1 MGLFFVCCNFFTI
14 MGIIARQSIKGT
26 IATYI
31 GVAIGFVTTF
41 FILTKYLTPEEVG
54 LTRVLVDAATLFSSL
69 ALMGTGSSTLR
80 FYPHFKDDSRNQQGL
95 YFWTLIIPFVGFL
108 IFLIC
113 FFAFKELIINT
124 FEDKSPLFVNY
135 VYFTLPMAFSM
146 LYMAVFETNATI
158 LERVAMPRMI
168 REVFIR
174 LGLLIGYLLYGLWHV
189 IDLDD
194 LVVVICTT
202 YGLGALLNLCYLL
215 FSQKISFKP
224 DFSKI
229 TPELRRD
236 FLWYTLFLITAALV
250 GSVMPTLSSFFI
262 SAKMGLMFTG
272 VYAIANYIATM
283 VEIPSRSL
291 NAIVQP
297 RIAVALRATP
307 PDLQSAIRL
316 YQKVSLNQML
326 AGLTIL
332 ILIWINIDLF
342 FEILP
347 NGEQYA
353 TGKWVVLILASSKLI
368 TTTFGIGGSSL
379 SYTRWYYTSLFFTL
393 LLLVL
398 SITLNN
404 YLIPIY
410 GIEGGAWATL
420 GSNAIYLLLLLLY
433 IKWRVGTYPCSW
445 GQLKV
450 LAVGVLMVALNYLI
464 VFVVGRIAA
473 SPSMAFKVVEALIRT
488 GIVAAAGLLVIY
500 YWNVSPDVI
509 RLINKAMKR
518 K

>member
-1 MGLFFVCCNFFTI
+1 
-14 MGIIARQSIKGT
+14 MGIIARQTIKGT

-41 FILTKYLTPEEVG
+41 FIITSYLTPEEVG

-95 YFWTLIIPFVGFL
+95 YFWTLIVPFIGFL
-108 IFLIC
+108 VFLIC
-113 FFAFKELIINT
+113 FFAFKGLIVRA

-135 VYFTLPMAFSM
+135 VYFTLPMAFFI
-146 LYMAVFETNATI
+146 LYMCVFETNATI
-158 LERVAMPRMI
+158 LERVAVPRMI

-174 LGLLIGYLLYGLWHV
+174 VGLLIGYLLYGLWHV
-189 IDLDD
+189 IDLDG
-194 LVVVICTT
+194 LVIVFCAT

-272 VYAIANYIATM
+272 IYAIANYIATM

-297 RIAVALRATP
+297 RIAVAMRATP
-307 PDLQSAIRL
+307 PDLLTATRL
-316 YQKVSLNQML
+316 YQKVSLNQLLVGMV
-326 AGLTIL
+326 IL

-342 FEILP
+342 FDILP
-347 NGEQYA
+347 NGDQYA
-353 TGKWVVLILASSKLI
+353 AGKWVVLILAISKLI
-368 TTTFGIGGSSL
+368 SSAFTIGGSAL
-379 SYTRWYYTSLFFTL
+379 GYTRWYYTSLIFTL
-393 LLLVL
+393 ILMIS
-398 SITLNN
+398 SIMLNN
-404 YLIPIY
+404 YLIPIC

-420 GSNAIYLLLLLLY
+420 GSNVIYYILLLLY
-433 IKWRVGTYPCSW
+433 VKWRVGTYPFSM

-450 LAVGVLMVALNYLI
+450 LAVGLLMVALNYLMVLAAGKI
-464 VFVVGRIAA
+464 VPEPSLAFRI
-473 SPSMAFKVVEALIRT
+473 VEALVRT
-488 GIVAAAGLLVIY
+488 GIVSVVGLLAVY
-500 YWNVSPDVI
+500 YGKVSADVN
-509 RLINKAMKR
+509 RLIR
-518 K
+518 KGFRQIAK

>member
-1 MGLFFVCCNFFTI
+1 MQRKKS

-41 FILTKYLTPEEVG
+41 FILTSYLTPEEVG

-80 FYPHFKDDSRNQQGL
+80 FYPHFKDESRNQQGL
-95 YFWTLIIPFVGFL
+95 YFWTLIVPFIGFL
-108 IFLIC
+108 LFLIC
-113 FFAFKELIINT
+113 FFAFKGLIIRA

-135 VYFTLPMAFSM
+135 VYFTLPMAFFI
-146 LYMAVFETNATI
+146 LYMCVFETNATI
-158 LERVAMPRMI
+158 LERVAVPRMI
-168 REVFIR
+168 REIFIR
-174 LGLLIGYLLYGLWHV
+174 VGLLIGYLLYGLWHV
-189 IDLDD
+189 IDLDG
-194 LVVVICTT
+194 LVIVFCAT

-236 FLWYTLFLITAALV
+236 FLLYTLFLVLFALV
-250 GSVMPTLSSFFI
+250 SSVMPTLSSFFI
-262 SAKMGLMFTG
+262 SAKLGLMFTG
-272 VYAIANYIATM
+272 IYAIANYIATM
-283 VEIPSRSL
+283 VEIPYRSL
-291 NAIVQP
+291 SAIVQP
-297 RIAVALRATP
+297 RIAVALRAAE
-307 PDLQSAIRL
+307 PDIATATRL

-326 AGLTIL
+326 AGLSIL

-347 NGEQYA
+347 HGDQYA
-353 TGKWVVLILASSKLI
+353 AGKWVVLILAVSKLC
-368 TTTFGIGGSSL
+368 TTSFGIGGSSL
-379 SYTRWYYTSLFFTL
+379 GYTKWYYTSLFFTL
-393 LLLVL
+393 FLLVS
-398 SITLNN
+398 SICLNN
-404 YLIPIY
+404 YLIPKC

-420 GSNAIYLLLLLLY
+420 GSNVIYLIILLLF
-433 IKWRVGTYPCSW
+433 IWWRIGTYPVSL

-450 LAVGVLMVALNYLI
+450 LGVGLLMFGLNYLLVLATNKI
-464 VFVVGRIAA
+464 VTEPSLTFRIC
-473 SPSMAFKVVEALIRT
+473 EAIVRT
-488 GIVAAAGLLVIY
+488 GIVATAGLLVVY
-500 YWNVSPDVI
+500 YWKVSDDVVQLVKKGV
-509 RLINKAMKR
+509 RMVKK

>member
-1 MGLFFVCCNFFTI
+1 

-26 IATYI
+26 IATYF

-69 ALMGTGSSTLR
+69 ALLGTNSSTLR
-80 FYPHFKDDSRNQQGL
+80 FYPHFKDDSQNQQGL
-95 YFWTLIIPFVGFL
+95 YFWTLIIPFIGFL
-108 IFLIC
+108 LFLVC
-113 FFAFKELIINT
+113 FFAFKHWIINT
-124 FEDKSPLFVNY
+124 FKDNSPLFVNY
-135 VYFTLPMAFSM
+135 VYFTLPMAFFI
-146 LYMAVFETNATI
+146 LYMSVFEANATL
-158 LERVAMPRMI
+158 LERVAVPRFI

-174 LGLLIGYLLYGLWHV
+174 ASLLVGYLLYGLWHV
-189 IDLDD
+189 IDLDG
-194 LVVVICTT
+194 LVIVFCAT
-202 YGLGALLNLCYLL
+202 YGLGALLNLGYLL

-224 DFSKI
+224 NFSNI

-236 FLWYTLFLITAALV
+236 FLLYTLFLITAALV
-250 GSVMPTLSSFFI
+250 NSVMPTLSSFFI

-272 VYAIANYIATM
+272 IYAIANYIATM

-307 PDLQSAIRL
+307 PDFQAATKL
-316 YQKVSLNQML
+316 YQQVSLNQML
-326 AGLTIL
+326 AGMTIL

-353 TGKWVVLILASSKLI
+353 AGKWVVLILATSKLI
-368 TTTFGIGGSSL
+368 TSAFGIGGSSL
-379 SYTRWYYTSLFFTL
+379 SYTQWYYTSLFFTL
-393 LLLVL
+393 FLLVM
-398 SITLNN
+398 SISLNN
-404 YLIPIY
+404 YLIPIC

-433 IKWRVGTYPCSW
+433 VKWRVGTYPCSV

-450 LAVGVLMVALNYLI
+450 LAVGVLMIALNFLI
-464 VFVVGRIAA
+464 VFIVDRLVTDPSLTFRI
-473 SPSMAFKVVEALIRT
+473 VEALVRT
-488 GIVAAAGLLVIY
+488 GIVAIAGLLMVY
-500 YWNVSPDVI
+500 HWNVSPDVV
-509 RLINKAMKR
+509 RLIKKGMRKA
-518 K
+518 

>member
-1 MGLFFVCCNFFTI
+1 
-14 MGIIARQSIKGT
+14 MGIIARQTIKGT

-41 FILTKYLTPEEVG
+41 FILTKYLTAEEVG

-69 ALMGTGSSTLR
+69 ALLGTSSSTLR

-95 YFWTLIIPFVGFL
+95 YFWTLVIPFVGFL
-108 IFLIC
+108 LFLIC
-113 FFAFKELIINT
+113 FFAFKGLIVRAFQDN
-124 FEDKSPLFVNY
+124 SPLFVNY
-135 VYFTLPMAFSM
+135 VYYALPIAFFM
-146 LYMAVFETNATI
+146 LYMSVFEANATI
-158 LERVAMPRMI
+158 LERVAVPRLI

-174 LGLLIGYLLYGLWHV
+174 VGLLVGYLLFGLWHV
-189 IDLDD
+189 IDLDG
-194 LVVVICTT
+194 LVLVICVT

-236 FLWYTLFLITAALV
+236 FLLYTLFLVTAALV
-250 GSVMPTLSSFFI
+250 SSVMPTLSSFFI

-272 VYAIANYIATM
+272 IYAIANYIATM

-297 RIAVALRATP
+297 RIAVAIRSTP
-307 PDLQSAIRL
+307 PDLQTATRL
-316 YQKVSLNQML
+316 YQQVSLNQLLVGMV
-326 AGLTIL
+326 IL

-342 FEILP
+342 FDILP

-353 TGKWVVLILASSKLI
+353 AGKWVVLILATSKLI
-368 TTTFGIGGSSL
+368 TSAFSIGGSAL
-379 SYTRWYYTSLFFTL
+379 SYTRWYYTGLFFTL
-393 LLLVL
+393 ILMVS
-398 SITLNN
+398 SIFLNN
-404 YLIPIY
+404 YLIPIC

-420 GSNAIYLLLLLLY
+420 GSNVFYYILLLLY
-433 IKWRVGTYPCSW
+433 VKWRVGTYPFSR

-450 LAVGVLMVALNYLI
+450 LAVGLLMVVLNYLL
-464 VFVVGRIAA
+464 VFVVGKLI
-473 SPSMAFKVVEALIRT
+473 SEPSLAFRVGEAVVRT
-488 GIVAAAGLLVIY
+488 VIVSVIGLLVVY
-500 YWNVSPDVI
+500 YWNVSADVNELI
-509 RLINKAMKR
+509 RKGMR
-518 K
+518 KVKVEK

>member
-1 MGLFFVCCNFFTI
+1 
-14 MGIIARQSIKGT
+14 MGIIARQTIKGT

-41 FILTKYLTPEEVG
+41 FIITSYLTPEEVG

-80 FYPHFKDDSRNQQGL
+80 FYPHFKDESRNQQGL
-95 YFWTLIIPFVGFL
+95 YFWTLIVPFIGFL
-108 IFLIC
+108 LFLIC
-113 FFAFKELIINT
+113 FFAFKGLIIRA

-135 VYFTLPMAFSM
+135 VYFTLPMAFFI
-146 LYMAVFETNATI
+146 LYISVFETNATI
-158 LERVAMPRMI
+158 LERVAVPRMI

-174 LGLLIGYLLYGLWHV
+174 VGLLVGYLLYGLWHV
-189 IDLDD
+189 IDLDG
-194 LVVVICTT
+194 LVIVFCAT

-262 SAKMGLMFTG
+262 SAKMGLTFTG
-272 VYAIANYIATM
+272 IYAIANYIATM

-297 RIAVALRATP
+297 RIAVALRTSP
-307 PDLQSAIRL
+307 PDVSAATRL
-316 YQKVSLNQML
+316 YQQVSVNQLLIGKVVM
-326 AGLTIL
+326 IM
-332 ILIWINIDLF
+332 IWINIDLF
-342 FEILP
+342 FDLLP
-347 NGEQYA
+347 NGDQYA
-353 TGKWVVLILASSKLI
+353 AGKWVVLILALSKLV
-368 TTTFGIGGSSL
+368 TTAFGVGCSSL

-393 LLLVL
+393 FLVVL
-398 SITLNN
+398 SICLNN
-404 YLIPIY
+404 YLIPIC

-420 GSNAIYLLLLLLY
+420 GSNAIYVAILLLY
-433 IKWRVGTYPCSW
+433 IKWRVGTYPVSW

-450 LAVGVLMVALNYLI
+450 VAVGLLMIVLNYLI
-464 VFVVGRIAA
+464 VFAVGKIVPEPSLAFRI
-473 SPSMAFKVVEALIRT
+473 MEAIVRT
-488 GIVAAAGLLVIY
+488 GIVSVVGLLVVY
-500 YWNVSPDVI
+500 YWNVSADVNELI
-509 RLINKAMKR
+509 RKGVR
-518 K
+518 KVRR

>member
-1 MGLFFVCCNFFTI
+1 
-14 MGIIARQSIKGT
+14 MGIIARQTIKGT

-41 FILTKYLTPEEVG
+41 FIITSYLTPEEVG

-80 FYPHFKDDSRNQQGL
+80 FYPHFKDESRNQQGL
-95 YFWTLIIPFVGFL
+95 YFWTLIVPFIGFL
-108 IFLIC
+108 LFLIC
-113 FFAFKELIINT
+113 FFAFKGLIIRA

-135 VYFTLPMAFSM
+135 VYFTLPMAFFI
-146 LYMAVFETNATI
+146 LYISVFETNATI
-158 LERVAMPRMI
+158 LERVAVPRMI

-174 LGLLIGYLLYGLWHV
+174 VGLLVGYLLYGLWHV
-189 IDLDD
+189 IDLDG
-194 LVVVICTT
+194 LVIVFCAT

-262 SAKMGLMFTG
+262 SAKMGLTFTG
-272 VYAIANYIATM
+272 IYAIANYIATM

-297 RIAVALRATP
+297 RIAVALRTSP
-307 PDLQSAIRL
+307 PDVSAATRL
-316 YQKVSLNQML
+316 YQQVSVNQLLIGMVV
-326 AGLTIL
+326 L

-342 FEILP
+342 FDLLP
-347 NGEQYA
+347 NGDQYA
-353 TGKWVVLILASSKLI
+353 AGKWVVLILALSKLV
-368 TTTFGIGGSSL
+368 TTAFGVGCSSL

-393 LLLVL
+393 FLVVL
-398 SITLNN
+398 SICLNN
-404 YLIPIY
+404 YLIPIC

-420 GSNAIYLLLLLLY
+420 GSNAIYVAILLLY
-433 IKWRVGTYPCSW
+433 IKWRVGTYPVSW

-450 LAVGVLMVALNYLI
+450 VAVGLLMIVLNYLI
-464 VFVVGRIAA
+464 VFAVGKIVPEPSLAFRI
-473 SPSMAFKVVEALIRT
+473 MEAIVRT
-488 GIVAAAGLLVIY
+488 GIVSVVGLLVVY
-500 YWNVSPDVI
+500 YWNVSADVNELI
-509 RLINKAMKR
+509 RKGVR
-518 K
+518 KVRR

>member
-1 MGLFFVCCNFFTI
+1 

-69 ALMGTGSSTLR
+69 ALLGTSSSTLR
-80 FYPHFKDDSRNQQGL
+80 FYPHFKDDSPNQQGL
-95 YFWTLIIPFVGFL
+95 YFWTLIIPFIGFL
-108 IFLIC
+108 LFFIC
-113 FFAFKELIINT
+113 FFVFKGWIINT
-124 FEDKSPLFVNY
+124 FKDKSPLFVNY
-135 VYFTLPMAFSM
+135 VYFTLPMAFFI
-146 LYMAVFETNATI
+146 LYMFVFETNATI
-158 LERVAMPRMI
+158 LERVAVPRMI

-174 LGLLIGYLLYGLWHV
+174 ASLLVGYLLYGLWNL
-189 IDLDD
+189 IDLDG
-194 LVVVICTT
+194 LVIIFCAT
-202 YGLGALLNLCYLL
+202 YGIGALLNLCYLL

-236 FLWYTLFLITAALV
+236 FLWFTLFLITAALV

-262 SAKMGLMFTG
+262 SAKMGLVFTG
-272 VYAIANYIATM
+272 IYAIANYIATM

-342 FEILP
+342 FDILP

-353 TGKWVVLILASSKLI
+353 AGKWVVLILASSKLI

-379 SYTRWYYTSLFFTL
+379 GYTRWYYTSLFFTL

-404 YLIPIY
+404 YLIPIF

-450 LAVGVLMVALNYLI
+450 LAVGMLMVALNYLI
-464 VFVVGRIAA
+464 VFVVDKIVAEPSLAFRIT
-473 SPSMAFKVVEALIRT
+473 EAIIRT
-488 GIVAAAGLLVIY
+488 GIVATVGLVVVY
-500 YWNVSPDVI
+500 YWNVSENVNELI
-509 RLINKAMKR
+509 RKFNK
-518 K
+518 

>member
-1 MGLFFVCCNFFTI
+1 

-41 FILTKYLTPEEVG
+41 FILTSYLTPEEVG

-80 FYPHFKDDSRNQQGL
+80 FYPHFKDESRNQQGL
-95 YFWTLIIPFVGFL
+95 YFWTLIVPFIGFL
-108 IFLIC
+108 LFLIC
-113 FFAFKELIINT
+113 FFAFKGLIIRA

-135 VYFTLPMAFSM
+135 VYFTLPMAFFI
-146 LYMAVFETNATI
+146 LYMSVFETNATI
-158 LERVAMPRMI
+158 LERVAVPRII

-174 LGLLIGYLLYGLWHV
+174 AGLLVGYLLYGLWHV
-189 IDLDD
+189 IDLDG
-194 LVVVICTT
+194 LVIVFCAT

-272 VYAIANYIATM
+272 IYAIANYIATM

-297 RIAVALRATP
+297 RIAVAMRATP
-307 PDLQSAIRL
+307 PDLSAATRI
-316 YQKVSLNQML
+316 YQKVSLNQLLVGMV
-326 AGLTIL
+326 IL

-342 FEILP
+342 FDLLP
-347 NGEQYA
+347 NGDQYA
-353 TGKWVVLILASSKLI
+353 AGKWVVLILALSKLV
-368 TTTFGIGGSSL
+368 TTAFGIGCSSL
-379 SYTRWYYTSLFFTL
+379 GYTRWYYTSLFFTL
-393 LLLVL
+393 FLVVL
-398 SITLNN
+398 SICLNN
-404 YLIPIY
+404 YLIPIC

-420 GSNAIYLLLLLLY
+420 GSNAIYLAIMLLY
-433 IKWRVGTYPCSW
+433 IKWRVGTYPVSW

-450 LAVGVLMVALNYLI
+450 LAIGLLMLGLNYLI
-464 VFVVGRIAA
+464 VLAVRKIVPDPSLAFRIL
-473 SPSMAFKVVEALIRT
+473 EAIVRT
-488 GIVAAAGLLVIY
+488 GIVSVAGLLVVY
-500 YWNVSPDVI
+500 YGKVSVDMN
-509 RLINKAMKR
+509 RLIR
-518 K
+518 KGVRKVRS

>member
-1 MGLFFVCCNFFTI
+1 

-31 GVAIGFVTTF
+31 GVIIGFVTTF
-41 FILTKYLTPEEVG
+41 FILTSYLTAEEVG

-95 YFWTLIIPFVGFL
+95 YFWTLIIPFVGFFL
-108 IFLIC
+108 FLIC
-113 FFAFKELIINT
+113 FFAFKGLIVRA
-124 FEDKSPLFVNY
+124 FEDNSPLFVNY
-135 VYFTLPMAFSM
+135 VYYTLPIAFFM
-146 LYMAVFETNATI
+146 LYMSVFEANATI
-158 LERVAMPRMI
+158 LERVAVPRMI

-174 LGLLIGYLLYGLWHV
+174 VGLLVGYLLFGLWHV
-189 IDLDD
+189 ISLDG
-194 LVVVICTT
+194 LVVVFCVT

-236 FLWYTLFLITAALV
+236 FLLYTLFLITAALV

-272 VYAIANYIATM
+272 IYAIANYIATM

-297 RIAVALRATP
+297 RIAVALRAEI
-307 PDLQSAIRL
+307 PDLQTATRL
-316 YQKVSLNQML
+316 SQKVSLNQLL
-326 AGLTIL
+326 ASMVIL

-342 FEILP
+342 FNLLP
-347 NGEQYA
+347 NGAQYA
-353 TGKWVVLILASSKLI
+353 AGKWVVLILAVSKLI
-368 TTTFGIGGSSL
+368 GSSFAIGGFAL
-379 SYTRWYYTSLFFTL
+379 SYTRWYYTGLFFTL
-393 LLLVL
+393 ILMVL
-398 SITLNN
+398 SICLNN
-404 YLIPIY
+404 YLIPIC

-420 GSNAIYLLLLLLY
+420 GSNFIYYVLLLAY
-433 IKWRVGTYPCSW
+433 VKWRVGTYPFSW

-450 LAVGVLMVALNYLI
+450 LAVGVLMFALNYLI
-464 VFVVGRIAA
+464 FFVVG
-473 SPSMAFKVVEALIRT
+473 KVVPDPSLAFRVVEGVVRT
-488 GIVAAAGLLVIY
+488 GIVAVAGLLTVY
-500 YWNVSPDVI
+500 YGNVSPDVNELI
-509 RLINKAMKR
+509 RKGVR
-518 K
+518 KLKIER

>member
-1 MGLFFVCCNFFTI
+1 

-26 IATYI
+26 IATYL

-41 FILTKYLTPEEVG
+41 FILPSDLTPEEVG

-69 ALMGTGSSTLR
+69 ALLGTGSSTLR

-108 IFLIC
+108 IFLIF
-113 FFAFKELIINT
+113 FFALKGLIIRV
-124 FEDKSPLFVNY
+124 FEENSPLFVSY
-135 VYFTLPMAFSM
+135 VHFTLPMAFFM
-146 LYMAVFETNATI
+146 LYMTVFETNATI
-158 LERVAMPRMI
+158 LERVAVPRMI

-174 LGLLIGYLLYGLWHV
+174 TGLLVGYLLYGLWHV
-189 IDLDD
+189 IDLDG
-194 LVVVICTT
+194 LVIVFCVT

-236 FLWYTLFLITAALV
+236 FLFYTLFLVTAALV

-272 VYAIANYIATM
+272 IYAIANYIATM
-283 VEIPSRSL
+283 VDIPSRSL

-307 PDLQSAIRL
+307 PDVEAATRL
-316 YQKVSLNQML
+316 YQQVSLNQLLVGM
-326 AGLTIL
+326 TIL

-342 FEILP
+342 FDLLP

-353 TGKWVVLILASSKLI
+353 AGKWVVLILATSRLVNS
-368 TTTFGIGGSSL
+368 TFSLGVSAL
-379 SYTRWYYTSLFFTL
+379 SYTRWYYTSLIFTMIL
-393 LLLVL
+393 MIS
-398 SITLNN
+398 SILLNN
-404 YLIPIY
+404 YLIPIC

-420 GSNAIYLLLLLLY
+420 GSSVIYYILLLLY
-433 IKWRVGTYPCSW
+433 VKWRVGTYPFSK

-450 LAVGVLMVALNYLI
+450 LAVGALMFALNHLLLFI
-464 VFVVGRIAA
+464 TGKIAPAPSLAFRI
-473 SPSMAFKVVEALIRT
+473 VEAVIRT
-488 GIVAAAGLLVIY
+488 GIVGVAGLLMVY
-500 YWNVSPDVI
+500 YGDVSEDVN
-509 RLINKAMKR
+509 RLIR
-518 K
+518 KGARTMRRR

>member
-1 MGLFFVCCNFFTI
+1 

-31 GVAIGFVTTF
+31 GVVIGFVTTF
-41 FILTKYLTPEEVG
+41 FILTSYLTSEEIG

-69 ALMGTGSSTLR
+69 ALLGTSSSTLR
-80 FYPHFKDDSRNQQGL
+80 FYPHFKDESHNQQGL

-108 IFLIC
+108 LFLLC
-113 FFAFKELIINT
+113 FFIFKGLIIKA
-124 FEDKSPLFVNY
+124 FEENSPLFVDY
-135 VYFTLPMAFSM
+135 VQYTLPIAFFM
-146 LYMAVFETNATI
+146 LYMSVFEANATI
-158 LERVAMPRMI
+158 LERVAVPRMI

-174 LGLLIGYLLYGLWHV
+174 AGLLVGYLLYGLWHV
-189 IDLDD
+189 ISLDG
-194 LVVVICTT
+194 LVVVFCAT

-224 DFSKI
+224 DFKKI

-236 FLWYTLFLITAALV
+236 FLLYTAFLVTAALV

-272 VYAIANYIATM
+272 IYAIANYIATM

-307 PDLQSAIRL
+307 PDLQTATRL
-316 YQKVSLNQML
+316 YQKVSLNQLLVGMV
-326 AGLTIL
+326 IF

-342 FEILP
+342 FDILP

-353 TGKWVVLILASSKLI
+353 AGKWVVLILSTSKLI
-368 TTTFGIGGSSL
+368 SSAFSIGGSAL
-379 SYTRWYYTSLFFTL
+379 SYTRWDYTSLIFTL
-393 LLLVL
+393 ILMIS
-398 SITLNN
+398 SICLNN
-404 YLIPIY
+404 YLIPIC

-420 GSNAIYLLLLLLY
+420 GSNVIYYILLLLY
-433 IKWRVGTYPCSW
+433 VKWRVGTYPFSM

-450 LAVGVLMVALNYLI
+450 LAVGLLMVALNYLMVLAAGKI
-464 VFVVGRIAA
+464 VPEPSLAFRI
-473 SPSMAFKVVEALIRT
+473 VEAVVRT
-488 GIVAAAGLLVIY
+488 GIVSVVGLLAVY
-500 YWNVSPDVI
+500 YGKVSADVN
-509 RLINKAMKR
+509 RLIRKGVRKVKR
-518 K
+518 KRTQ

>member
-1 MGLFFVCCNFFTI
+1 

-26 IATYI
+26 IATYL
-31 GVAIGFVTTF
+31 GTAIGFVTTF
-41 FILTKYLTPEEVG
+41 FILTSYLTAEEVG
-54 LTRVLVDAATLFSSL
+54 LTRVLVDAAMLFSSL
-69 ALMGTGSSTLR
+69 ALMGTSSSTMR

-108 IFLIC
+108 IFLIF
-113 FFAFKELIINT
+113 FFALKGWIIRT
-124 FEDKSPLFVNY
+124 FEDNSPLFVNY
-135 VYFTLPMAFSM
+135 VYYTLPIAFFM
-146 LYMAVFETNATI
+146 LYMSVFEANATI
-158 LERVAMPRMI
+158 LERVAVPRLI

-174 LGLLIGYLLYGLWHV
+174 VGLLVGYLLYGLWHV
-189 IDLDD
+189 IDLDG
-194 LVVVICTT
+194 LVMVFCVT

-272 VYAIANYIATM
+272 IYAIANYIATM

-307 PDLQSAIRL
+307 PDLSTATQL
-316 YQKVSLNQML
+316 YQKVSLNQL
-326 AGLTIL
+326 LVGITIL

-342 FEILP
+342 FDLLP

-353 TGKWVVLILASSKLI
+353 AGKWVVLILATSKLI
-368 TTTFGIGGSSL
+368 SSAFSIGGSAL
-379 SYTRWYYTSLFFTL
+379 GYTRWYYTSLIFTL
-393 LLLVL
+393 ILMVS
-398 SITLNN
+398 SILLNN
-404 YLIPIY
+404 YLIPIC

-420 GSNAIYLLLLLLY
+420 GSNVFYFILLLLY
-433 IKWRVGTYPCSW
+433 VKWRVGTYPFSW

-450 LAVGVLMVALNYLI
+450 LAVGALMFGLNYLLVRVSGKI
-464 VFVVGRIAA
+464 SPDPSLLFRI
-473 SPSMAFKVVEALIRT
+473 VEAVVRT
-488 GIVAAAGLLVIY
+488 GIVGVAGLLMVY
-500 YWNVSPDVI
+500 YGNVSEDVNALI
-509 RLINKAMKR
+509 RKGVGKVR

>member
-1 MGLFFVCCNFFTI
+1 

-26 IATYI
+26 IATYF

-69 ALMGTGSSTLR
+69 ALLGTSSSTLR
-80 FYPHFKDDSRNQQGL
+80 FYPHFKDDSQNQQGL
-95 YFWTLIIPFVGFL
+95 YFWTLIIPFIGFL
-108 IFLIC
+108 LFLVC
-113 FFAFKELIINT
+113 FFAFKHWIINT
-124 FEDKSPLFVNY
+124 FKDNSPLFVNY
-135 VYFTLPMAFSM
+135 VYFTLPMAFFI
-146 LYMAVFETNATI
+146 LYMSVFEANATL
-158 LERVAMPRMI
+158 LERVAIPRFI

-174 LGLLIGYLLYGLWHV
+174 ASLLVGYLLYGLWHV
-189 IDLDD
+189 IDLDG
-194 LVVVICTT
+194 LVIVFCAT
-202 YGLGALLNLCYLL
+202 YGLGALLNLGYLL

-224 DFSKI
+224 NFSNI

-236 FLWYTLFLITAALV
+236 FLLYTLFLITAALV
-250 GSVMPTLSSFFI
+250 NSVMPTLSSFFI

-272 VYAIANYIATM
+272 IYAIANYIATM

-307 PDLQSAIRL
+307 PDFQAATKL
-316 YQKVSLNQML
+316 YQQVSLNQML
-326 AGLTIL
+326 AGMTIL

-353 TGKWVVLILASSKLI
+353 AGKWVVLILATSKLI
-368 TTTFGIGGSSL
+368 TSAFGIGGSSL

-393 LLLVL
+393 FLLVM
-398 SITLNN
+398 SISLNN
-404 YLIPIY
+404 YLIPIC

-433 IKWRVGTYPCSW
+433 VKWRVGTYPCSV

-450 LAVGVLMVALNYLI
+450 LAVGVLMIALNYLI
-464 VFVVGRIAA
+464 VFIVGRLVTD
-473 SPSMAFKVVEALIRT
+473 PSLTFRIVEALIRT
-488 GIVAAAGLLVIY
+488 GIVAVTGLLMVY
-500 YWNVSPDVI
+500 HWNVSPDVVG
-509 RLINKAMKR
+509 LIKKGMR

>member
-1 MGLFFVCCNFFTI
+1 
-14 MGIIARQSIKGT
+14 MGIIARQTIKGT

-31 GVAIGFVTTF
+31 GVFIGFVTTF
-41 FILTKYLTPEEVG
+41 FILTSYLTAAEVG

-108 IFLIC
+108 LFLIA
-113 FFAFKELIINT
+113 FFAFKELIISA
-124 FEDKSPLFVNY
+124 FEDKSPLFVDY
-135 VYFTLPMAFSM
+135 VYYTLPIAFFI
-146 LYMAVFETNATI
+146 LYMCVFETNATI
-158 LERVAMPRMI
+158 LERVVVPRMI

-174 LGLLIGYLLYGLWHV
+174 ASLLVGYLLYGLWHV
-189 IDLDD
+189 IDLDG
-194 LVVVICTT
+194 LVMVFCIT
-202 YGLGALLNLCYLL
+202 YGLGAVLNLCYLL

-229 TPELRRD
+229 TPALRRD
-236 FLWYTLFLITAALV
+236 FLLYTLFLITAALV

-297 RIAVALRATP
+297 RIAVAIRSTP
-307 PDLQSAIRL
+307 PDLQTATRL
-316 YQKVSLNQML
+316 YQQVSLNQLLVGMV
-326 AGLTIL
+326 IL

-342 FEILP
+342 FDLLP

-353 TGKWVVLILASSKLI
+353 AGKWVVLILAVSKLVSSA
-368 TTTFGIGGSSL
+368 FSIGVSAL
-379 SYTRWYYTSLFFTL
+379 SYTRWYYTSLIFTL
-393 LLLVL
+393 ILMVS
-398 SITLNN
+398 SIFLNN
-404 YLIPIY
+404 YLIPIC

-420 GSNAIYLLLLLLY
+420 GSNVIYYILLLAFV
-433 IKWRVGTYPCSW
+433 KWRVGTYPFSR

-450 LAVGVLMVALNYLI
+450 LAVGVLMFALNYLI
-464 VFVVGRIAA
+464 LFVVG
-473 SPSMAFKVVEALIRT
+473 KVVPEPSLAFRVVEGVVRT
-488 GIVAAAGLLVIY
+488 GIVSVAGLLAVY
-500 YWNVSPDVI
+500 YGNVSADVNE
-509 RLINKAMKR
+509 LIQKAVR
-518 K
+518 KLKT

>member
-1 MGLFFVCCNFFTI
+1 

-69 ALMGTGSSTLR
+69 AVLGTGSSTMR
-80 FYPHFKDDSRNQQGL
+80 FYPHFKDDSPNQQGL
-95 YFWTLIIPFVGFL
+95 YFWTLIIPFIGFL
-108 IFLIC
+108 LFLIC
-113 FFAFKELIINT
+113 FFAFKGWIIHS
-124 FEDKSPLFVNY
+124 FEDKSPLFVDY
-135 VYFTLPMAFSM
+135 VYFTLPMAFFI
-146 LYMAVFETNATI
+146 LYMNVFETNATI
-158 LERVAMPRMI
+158 LERVAVPRMI

-174 LGLLIGYLLYGLWHV
+174 VSLLVGYLLYGLWHV
-189 IDLDD
+189 IDLDG
-194 LVVVICTT
+194 LVIIFCAT

-236 FLWYTLFLITAALV
+236 FLWFTLFLITASLV
-250 GSVMPTLSSFFI
+250 GNVMPTLSSFFI

-291 NAIVQP
+291 STIVQP

-342 FEILP
+342 FDILP

-353 TGKWVVLILASSKLI
+353 AGKWVVLILASSKLI
-368 TTTFGIGGSSL
+368 TTTFGIGCSSL
-379 SYTRWYYTSLFFTL
+379 GYTRWYYTSLFFTL

-398 SITLNN
+398 SIMLNN

-464 VFVVGRIAA
+464 VFVVGKIVAEPSLTFRII
-473 SPSMAFKVVEALIRT
+473 EAIIRT
-488 GIVAAAGLLVIY
+488 GIVAAVGLVVVY
-500 YWNVSPDVI
+500 YWKVSENVNELI
-509 RLINKAMKR
+509 RKFNK
-518 K
+518 

>member
-1 MGLFFVCCNFFTI
+1 
-14 MGIIARQSIKGT
+14 MGIIARQTIKGT

-41 FILTKYLTPEEVG
+41 FIITSYLTPEEVG

-80 FYPHFKDDSRNQQGL
+80 FYPHFKDESRNQQGL
-95 YFWTLIIPFVGFL
+95 YFWTLIVPFIGFL
-108 IFLIC
+108 LFLIC
-113 FFAFKELIINT
+113 FFAFKGLIIRA

-135 VYFTLPMAFSM
+135 VYFTLPMAFFI
-146 LYMAVFETNATI
+146 LYISVFETNATI
-158 LERVAMPRMI
+158 LERVAVPRMI

-174 LGLLIGYLLYGLWHV
+174 VGLLVGYLLYGLWHV
-189 IDLDD
+189 IDLDG
-194 LVVVICTT
+194 LVIVFCAT

-262 SAKMGLMFTG
+262 SAKMGLTFTG
-272 VYAIANYIATM
+272 IYAIANYIATM

-297 RIAVALRATP
+297 RIAVALRTSP
-307 PDLQSAIRL
+307 PDVSAATRL
-316 YQKVSLNQML
+316 YQQVSVNQLLIGMVV
-326 AGLTIL
+326 L

-342 FEILP
+342 FDLLP
-347 NGEQYA
+347 NGDQYA
-353 TGKWVVLILASSKLI
+353 AGKWVVLILALSKLV
-368 TTTFGIGGSSL
+368 TTAFGVGCSSL

-393 LLLVL
+393 FLVVL
-398 SITLNN
+398 SICLNN
-404 YLIPIY
+404 YLIPIC

-420 GSNAIYLLLLLLY
+420 GSNAIYVAILLLY
-433 IKWRVGTYPCSW
+433 IKWRVGTYPVSW

-450 LAVGVLMVALNYLI
+450 LAVGMLMMALNYLLVFAVGKLNSEPSLAFRVGEAVVRTVI
-464 VFVVGRIAA
+464 VSVV
-473 SPSMAFKVVEALIRT
+473 
-488 GIVAAAGLLVIY
+488 GLLVVY
-500 YWNVSPDVI
+500 YWRVSEDVNGLI
-509 RLINKAMKR
+509 RKGMR
-518 K
+518 KLKMER

>member
-1 MGLFFVCCNFFTI
+1 

-26 IATYI
+26 IATYF

-69 ALMGTGSSTLR
+69 ALLGTGSSTMR

-95 YFWTLIIPFVGFL
+95 YFWTLIVPFIGFSL
-108 IFLIC
+108 FLIC
-113 FFAFKELIINT
+113 FFAFKGWIINT
-124 FEDKSPLFVNY
+124 FKDNSSLFVNY
-135 VYFTLPMAFSM
+135 VYFTLPMAFFI
-146 LYMAVFETNATI
+146 LYMCVFETNATI
-158 LERVAMPRMI
+158 LERVAIPRMI

-174 LGLLIGYLLYGLWHV
+174 VSLLIGYLLYGLWHV
-189 IDLDD
+189 IDLDG
-194 LVVVICTT
+194 LVIVFCAT

-236 FLWYTLFLITAALV
+236 FLLYTLFLITSALV
-250 GSVMPTLSSFFI
+250 SSVMPTLSSFFI

-272 VYAIANYIATM
+272 IYAIANYIATM

-307 PDLQSAIRL
+307 PDFQAATKL
-316 YQKVSLNQML
+316 YQQVSLNQML
-326 AGLTIL
+326 AGMTIL

-353 TGKWVVLILASSKLI
+353 AGKWVVLILATSKLI
-368 TTTFGIGGSSL
+368 TSAFGIGGSSL
-379 SYTRWYYTSLFFTL
+379 GYTRWYYTSLFFTL
-393 LLLVL
+393 FLLVM
-398 SITLNN
+398 SISLNN
-404 YLIPIY
+404 YLIPIC

-420 GSNAIYLLLLLLY
+420 GANATYLLLLLLY
-433 IKWRVGTYPCSW
+433 VKWRVGTYPVSW

-450 LAVGVLMVALNYLI
+450 LAVGILMIGLNYLM
-464 VFVVGRIAA
+464 VFAIGKLVTDPSLIFRI
-473 SPSMAFKVVEALIRT
+473 MEAIIRT
-488 GIVAAAGLLVIY
+488 AIVATIGLLVIY
-500 YWNVSPDVI
+500 HWNVSPDVVE
-509 RLINKAMKR
+509 LIKKGMRKA
-518 K
+518 